1 MRIEEVK
8 NKKDLKKFVFFPE
21 KLYKNNPFWV
31 PPLWIDEIKSYSIK
45 NNPILFNSDF
55 TLLLAYAGG
64 SVVGRNLVY
73 VDRKFNQYY
82 HSKTGLFGAF
92 ECIEDMDVAKALINA
107 SEEWLKI
114 KGMNVVRGPIH
125 PIAESWGFLYEGFN
139 STPVFMAPYNYPYYN
154 DFITNLGYS
163 KVKDLL
169 AYEADTQGGY
179 EIPERFKVFSQRTL
193 SRKHNLSLRRINP
206 GKLLSEAE
214 HIWRITNI
222 ALKDNW
228 GYVPVD
234 HSVLEDMIKKLKRVL
249 DVDAVWFVEDARK
262 PVGFALSFPDP
273 NITFK
278 KIRGRVFPFGFIKL
292 LTEINKAR
300 RYRLI
305 DLAVLPEYRNR
316 GLDALLY
323 IALFNALSPKGIKME
338 VNYILEDNAI
348 IRNALEKLNLK
359 LIKKYRIYEKSFV

>member
-21 KLYKNNPFWV
+21 KLYKDNPFWV
-31 PPLWIDEIKSYSIK
+31 PPLWIDEIKSYSGK

-55 TLLLAYAGG
+55 TLLLAYDGG

-73 VDRKFNQYY
+73 VDHKFNQYY

-92 ECIEDMDVAKALINA
+92 ECIEDMDVAKALINT

-125 PIAESWGFLYEGFN
+125 PIAESWGFLYEGFK
-139 STPVFMAPYNYPYYN
+139 STPVFMTPYNYPYYN
-154 DFITNLGYS
+154 DFITKLGYS

-169 AYEADTQGGY
+169 AYEADIKEGY
-179 EIPERFKVFSQRTL
+179 EIPERFKVFSERTL
-193 SRKHNLSLRRINP
+193 SRKHNLSLRRINL
-206 GKLLSEAE
+206 GQLLSEAE

-249 DVDAVWFVEDARK
+249 DVDAVWFVEDAGK

-278 KIRGRVFPFGFIKL
+278 KIRGRIFPFGFIKL
-292 LTEINKAR
+292 LTEIKKVR

-323 IALFNALSPKGIKME
+323 IALFNALSSKGVKIE

-359 LIKKYRIYEKSFV
+359 LTKTYRIYEKSFV

>member
-1 MRIEEVK
+1 
-8 NKKDLKKFVFFPE
+8 
-21 KLYKNNPFWV
+21 
-31 PPLWIDEIKSYSIK
+31 
-45 NNPILFNSDF
+45 
-55 TLLLAYAGG
+55 
-64 SVVGRNLVY
+64 
-73 VDRKFNQYY
+73 
-82 HSKTGLFGAF
+82 
-92 ECIEDMDVAKALINA
+92 
-107 SEEWLKI
+107 
-114 KGMNVVRGPIH
+114 
-125 PIAESWGFLYEGFN
+125 
-139 STPVFMAPYNYPYYN
+139 MAPYNYPYYN

-193 SRKHNLSLRRINP
+193 SKKHNLSLRRINP

-228 GYVPVD
+228 GYVPLEY
-234 HSVLEDMIKKLKRVL
+234 SVLEDMIRKLKGVL
-249 DVDAVWFVEDARK
+249 DIDAVWFVEDAGK
-262 PVGFALSFPDP
+262 PVGFVLSFPDP

-338 VNYILEDNAI
+338 LNYILEDNAI

-359 LIKKYRIYEKSFV
+359 LIKTYRIYEKSFV